1 MNGNT
6 ITIINQDSGYLMI
19 DIANA
24 FVEKGFD
31 VNIVAGRVVQRNIP
45 LDKSVKWIKIIRYK
59 RESTFSRLY
68 TWIIGAIQILFLI
81 WFKFPKSR
89 LLIVSNPPLAP
100 LLAVFCKNRIDI
112 LIYDVYPDALYE
124 MDIVSTQHIIVK
136 IWRFFTKKAFQ
147 KAERIMT
154 ITDGMKT
161 VLEKYTFNK
170 SIEVIPLWSDTKY
183 LTPIQKMHNIFLE
196 ANKLKDKFVVL
207 YSGNIGISSNVNSI
221 VDLAKSTINS
231 DIIYIIIGEG
241 ARKSQIINRIASE
254 NITNCL
260 VLQWQDA
267 SMLKYSLAAA
277 DISIV
282 TSTQKGTSLSIPSKL
297 FSILAVGSP
306 VLCFSTKDSE
316 LEKIVMKYNFGKSFL
331 SDSFEEA
338 IQFIESVKNNS
349 DFAKK
354 LSDNAL
360 AAGKLFSPENAKR
373 FVS

>member
-1 MNGNT
+1 MNSNT

-31 VNIVAGRVVQRNIP
+31 VNIVAGRVVERNIQ

-68 TWIIGAIQILFLI
+68 TWIIGTIQILFLI

-100 LLAVFCKNRIDI
+100 LLAVFCKNKIDI

-124 MDIVSTQHIIVK
+124 MDIISSQNVIVK
-136 IWRFFTKKAFQ
+136 IWRYFTIKAFR
-147 KAERIMT
+147 KAERIIT

-161 VLEKYTFNK
+161 VLEKYAFNK
-170 SIEVIPLWSDTKY
+170 SIDVIPLWSDSNFLK
-183 LTPIQKMHNIFLE
+183 PIQKHENIFLKTY
-196 ANKLKDKFVVL
+196 NLTDKFVVL
-207 YSGNIGISSNVNSI
+207 YSGNIGISSNVDSI
-221 VDLAKSTINS
+221 VDLAKNS
-231 DIIYIIIGEG
+231 FNPDIIFLIIGEG
-241 ARKSQIINRIASE
+241 ARKSQIINRIASD

-260 VLQWQDA
+260 VLPWQDA
-267 SMLKYSLAAA
+267 SMLRYSLAAA

-306 VLCFSTKDSE
+306 VLCFSTNDSE
-316 LEKIVMKYNFGKSFL
+316 LEKIVKKYDFGKSFL
-331 SDSFEEA
+331 PDSLDEA

-349 DFAKK
+349 GFAKK